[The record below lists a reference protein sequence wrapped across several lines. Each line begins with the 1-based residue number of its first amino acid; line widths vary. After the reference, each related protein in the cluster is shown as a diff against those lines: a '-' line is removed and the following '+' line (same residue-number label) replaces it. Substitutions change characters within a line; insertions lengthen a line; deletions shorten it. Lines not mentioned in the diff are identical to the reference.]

1 MDSKTLQILISMVC
15 YMAVVIIIGLVF
27 AKKANKS
34 SENYFLGGRS
44 LGPWVTAMS
53 AEASDMSGWLLMGL
67 PGVAYWC
74 GLADASW
81 TAIGL
86 AVGTYFNWLIVSKRL
101 RRYSIRANNSIT
113 LPEFFSN
120 RFRESKK
127 VICSL
132 AAVFI
137 LIFFTVY
144 ASSCFVTCGKLFS
157 TLFGTD
163 YIPMMIIG
171 AIFVLLYT
179 ILGGFLAES
188 ASDFMQGIVMFIALA
203 VIVVIGTVKAGGFDA
218 IVENAKAIPGFF
230 EFFNIANPAVDTD
243 GVQQVVN
250 GAPVFNEKSE
260 YGVLKICSMLAWGLG
275 YFGMPQV
282 LLRFMAIRKESELKL
297 SRRIAMV
304 WVVISLA
311 VAVFIGVIGRHLF
324 PVEHL
329 TSASA
334 ENIFITLT
342 TNFLS
347 SGFGP
352 ILAGLIMAGI
362 LAATISSSDSY
373 LLIAASAF
381 AKNIYQGIFKKG
393 ASDKQVM
400 KMSRLTLLVIAV
412 VAALIALDEDSVIF
426 GIVSF
431 AWAGFGAT
439 FGPLMILSLFWKRI
453 NRAGAIA
460 GMVSGAGMVF
470 LWKLVISK
478 LGGAF
483 AIYELLPAFIFSS
496 ICIIVVSLITAPPS
510 KEIEEDFEAV
520 KTGKVEG

>member
-1 MDSKTLQILISMVC
+1 MGTNTIQILIAMVS
-15 YMAVVIIIGLVF
+15 YMAVVIIIGLIY
-27 AKKANKS
+27 AKRANKS

-74 GLADASW
+74 GLADAAW

-86 AVGTYFNWLIVSKRL
+86 AVGTYLNWLIVSKRL

-120 RFRESKK
+120 RFRENKK
-127 VICSL
+127 LICSL
-132 AAVFI
+132 AALFI

-157 TLFGTD
+157 TLFGAD
-163 YIPMMIIG
+163 YVPMMILG
-171 AIFVLLYT
+171 AVFVLVYT

-188 ASDFMQGIVMFIALA
+188 ASDFMQGIVMFVALT
-203 VIVVIGTVKAGGFDA
+203 VIVVVGTIKAGGLSA
-218 IVENAKAIPGFF
+218 VVENAQSIPGFF
-230 EFFNIANPAVDTD
+230 EFFNIASPEVTEEGTQLIEA
-243 GVQQVVN
+243 GKPLF
-250 GAPVFNEKSE
+250 GEAKP
-260 YGVLKICSMLAWGLG
+260 YGILSVCSMLAWGLG

-297 SRRIAMV
+297 SRRIAMI

-311 VAVFIGVIGRHLF
+311 VAVFIGIVGRQLF
-324 PVEHL
+324 PTEL
-329 TSASA
+329 TTAASA
-334 ENIFITLT
+334 ENIFITLST
-342 TNFLS
+342 SFLP
-347 SGFGP
+347 P
-352 ILAGLIMAGI
+352 ILAGFVMAGI

-381 AKNIYQGIFKKG
+381 AKNIYQGIAKKN
-393 ASDKQVM
+393 ATDKQVM
-400 KMSRLTLLVIAV
+400 NMSRLTLLIIAL
-412 VAALIALDEDSVIF
+412 VAIVIALDSNSKIF

-439 FGPLMILSLFWKRI
+439 FGPLMLFSLFWKRTT
-453 NRAGAIA
+453 RAGAVA
-460 GMVSGAGMVF
+460 GMVSGAAMVF
-470 LWKLVISK
+470 IWKLAISK
-478 LGGAF
+478 IGGVF
-483 AIYELLPAFIFSS
+483 AIYELLPAFIVS
-496 ICIIVVSLITAPPS
+496 CIFIVVVSLLTKKPS
-510 KEIEEDFEAV
+510 KEIEDDFEAV
-520 KTGKVEG
+520 RTGTVEG